1 MVSSVVWF
9 VWFFHAE
16 KPGAFLQEKTD
27 TSYPRASL
35 CSCLW
40 QLLVTNGSHASN
52 SARLGLRWCRSPTR
66 LTKSHTGPHWGKF
79 VFTSVFPQPFPAGSN
94 RQLLQHENVVGQK
107 KIFSP
112 MAFSLVS
119 LSHIFSVG
127 FPPRFS
133 KYVLRSLF
141 FVLCGSIFAWRAS
154 PLLGK
159 TKGRDCS
166 GFRINIHFSATFWS
180 KFIRMLAAWAR
191 EAVLFGAI
199 RPNHHHHH
207 HR

>member
-1 MVSSVVWF
+1 MKPLVISHRGYPSPFRGRGWVSTFLGS
-9 VWFFHAE
+9 
-16 KPGAFLQEKTD
+16 PGLPCSFKTD
-27 TSYPRASL
+27 SHWPNRAGIEPRWCPLPSSQNRTQGHTGASL
-35 CSCLW
+35 Y
-40 QLLVTNGSHASN
+40 LLPFS
-52 SARLGLRWCRSPTR
+52 
-66 LTKSHTGPHWGKF
+66 
-79 VFTSVFPQPFPAGSN
+79 PQPFPAGSN

-199 RPNHHHHH
+199 RPNHHHH
-207 HR
+207 R

>member
-1 MVSSVVWF
+1 ML
-9 VWFFHAE
+9 WFFARE
-16 KPGAFLQEKTD
+16 KPDAFPQEKTD

-35 CSCLW
+35 GSCLW
-40 QLLVTNGSHASN
+40 QLLLTTGSHGPNRAG
-52 SARLGLRWCRSPTR
+52 LQLRWCRSPTR
-66 LTKSHTGPHWGKF
+66 PPKLHTRPHRAEF

-141 FVLCGSIFAWRAS
+141 FVLYGSIFAWRAS

-207 HR
+207 HHR

>member
-1 MVSSVVWF
+1 MRCLCRPNWVC
-9 VWFFHAE
+9 FFFSAFPQFLASTSLE
-16 KPGAFLQEKTD
+16 WRQNQFSLSWGLTAAPGFAH
-27 TSYPRASL
+27 
-35 CSCLW
+35 
-40 QLLVTNGSHASN
+40 N
-52 SARLGLRWCRSPTR
+52 RLTR
-66 LTKSHTGPHWGKF
+66 LQQCRQPVSLVLLPYLAPKTAHRGKF

-199 RPNHHHHH
+199 RPNHHHH
-207 HR
+207 R

>member
-1 MVSSVVWF
+1 MKQPSTTAISCMVR
-9 VWFFHAE
+9 
-16 KPGAFLQEKTD
+16 
-27 TSYPRASL
+27 RA
-35 CSCLW
+35 W
-40 QLLVTNGSHASN
+40 RR
-52 SARLGLRWCRSPTR
+52 SARVIFRHAWRRWVKGCFCR
-66 LTKSHTGPHWGKF
+66 LCA
-79 VFTSVFPQPFPAGSN
+79 PQPFPAGSN

-154 PLLGK
+154 PLLRK

-199 RPNHHHHH
+199 RPNHHHH
-207 HR
+207 R